1 MTDKPMPITILTG
14 FLGSGKTTV
23 LNRLLRDPR
32 LNDTAV
38 IVNEFGEI
46 GLDHL
51 LVEKAIDQMVL
62 LDNGCLCCSVRGDL
76 ADTLIDLVT
85 RAERGDIPG
94 FSQVMVETTGLADP
108 GPIVET
114 VTADEELAKRFRVKA
129 IVATVDAVSGVS
141 TLDRHDEA
149 RAQVAMADLV
159 LVTKI
164 DLPDARPADAEAA
177 VAALNPHA
185 PRLRTAGGA
194 VDPAVVLGVEA
205 MTPPPLHCPVCGS
218 DHDHG
223 HDVDHGHGHGA
234 AAHHHHAHGNGWN
247 IASASILIDRPLPWE
262 MVAGWLEWV
271 SALRGADLLRV
282 KGILAIEGQPGPVLV
297 QAVQTT
303 FSPPVVLPD
312 WPAGDTRSRI
322 VLIAR
327 DIPAEALRASFDAFA
342 CQERAA

>member
-1 MTDKPMPITILTG
+1 MTDGTVPITILTG

-32 LNDTAV
+32 LSDTAV

-76 ADTLIDLVT
+76 ADTLIELSG
-85 RAERGDIPG
+85 RAARGEIPR

-108 GPIVET
+108 GPIAET
-114 VTADEELAKRFRVKA
+114 IATDPRLAGGFRLKA
-129 IVATVDAVSGVS
+129 IVATVDAVAGVE
-141 TLDRHDEA
+141 TLARHDEA

-159 LVTKI
+159 LVTKT
-164 DLPDARPADAEAA
+164 DLPGAQIAGTESA
-177 VAALNPHA
+177 VAGLNPHA
-185 PRLRTAGGA
+185 PRLRIAQGG
-194 VDPAVVLGVEA
+194 VDPAAVMGAESMA
-205 MTPPPLHCPVCGS
+205 PPPAACPVCG
-218 DHDHG
+218 HDHAEA
-223 HDVDHGHGHGA
+223 HDAPHGHT
-234 AAHHHHAHGNGWN
+234 HHHHAHGNGWN
-247 IASASILIDRPLPWE
+247 VVSASIVFDRPLDWQS
-262 MVAGWLEWV
+262 VAGWLEWL

-303 FSPPVVLPD
+303 FSPPVVLPE
-312 WPAGDTRSRI
+312 WPSGDTRSRI

-327 DIPAEALRASFDAFA
+327 DMPEAALRASFDVYARN
-342 CQERAA
+342 RAAA

>member
-1 MTDKPMPITILTG
+1 MNDKPMPITILTG

-76 ADTLIDLVT
+76 ADTLIDLTT
-85 RAERGDIPG
+85 RANRGDIPG
-94 FSQVMVETTGLADP
+94 FSRVMVETTGLADP

-114 VTADEELAKRFRVKA
+114 VVTDERLAGLFRVKA
-129 IVATVDAVSGVS
+129 IVATVDAVSGVA

-159 LVTKI
+159 LVTKT
-164 DLPDARPADAEAA
+164 DLPDALPAATEAA
-177 VAALNPHA
+177 VAGLNPHA
-185 PRLRTAGGA
+185 PRLRIAGGA
-194 VDPAVVLGVEA
+194 VDPAVVLGTEA
-205 MTPPPLHCPVCGS
+205 MTAPPVGCAVCGG

-223 HDVDHGHGHGA
+223 QDHGQDAHHGHV
-234 AAHHHHAHGNGWN
+234 HHHHAHGNGWN
-247 IASASILIDRPLPWE
+247 ITSASILFDEPLQWE
-262 MVAGWLEWV
+262 TVAGWLEWL

-282 KGILAIEGQPGPVLV
+282 KGILAIADQPGPVLV
-297 QAVQTT
+297 QAVQST
-303 FSPPVVLPD
+303 FSPPVVLPE

-327 DIPAEALRASFDAFA
+327 DIPAEALRASYDSYAQSCGVA
-342 CQERAA
+342 